1 MARRHRRATVTIRS
15 QADALPIVA
24 FLGRRTPPGT
34 DSLVL
39 ADRRGRVVTMFT
51 IEPGTPLTAMVGLVA
66 SHLAHGERMLLVSNR
81 TGEQPADRPD
91 DELVWEELQGI
102 ARANDVVLLDWFITV
117 DTFAFSLAEFAP
129 SPAQWEAA

>member
-15 QADALPIVA
+15 QADALPVVG

-34 DSLVL
+34 DSVVL
-39 ADRRGRVVTMFT
+39 ADRRGRIATMFT
-51 IEPGTPLTAMVGLVA
+51 MAPGTPVTAMVGLLA
-66 SHLAHGERMLLVSNR
+66 AHLQARERLLLVSNR
-81 TGEQPADRPD
+81 TGEEPADRPD

-117 DTFAFSLAEFAP
+117 DTLAFSLAEFAP